1 VQAACIGAG
10 MRTSHVVADV
20 EERTGKPLVAT
31 DLAAHWVVM
40 RAAGLRSRPGF
51 GRLLDTLA

>member
-1 VQAACIGAG
+1 